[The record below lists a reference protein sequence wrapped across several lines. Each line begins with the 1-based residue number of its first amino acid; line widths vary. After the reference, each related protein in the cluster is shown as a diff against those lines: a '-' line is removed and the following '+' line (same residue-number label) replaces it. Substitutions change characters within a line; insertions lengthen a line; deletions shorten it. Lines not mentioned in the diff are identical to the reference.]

1 MTYDPREAQ
10 QEQERED
17 QLKAELRVMGHGLT
31 APGLSDSDRAH
42 IERAIGRMR
51 AELDELRRL

>member
-10 QEQERED
+10 QERERERED

-42 IERAIGRMR
+42 I
-51 AELDELRRL
+51 